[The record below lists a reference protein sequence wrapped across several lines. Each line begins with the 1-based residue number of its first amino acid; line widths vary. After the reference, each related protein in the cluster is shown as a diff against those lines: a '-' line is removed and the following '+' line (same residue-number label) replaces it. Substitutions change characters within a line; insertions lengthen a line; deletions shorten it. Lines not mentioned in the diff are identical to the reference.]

1 MTLDEGEI
9 TMSDTFDPATCR
21 VALLS
26 GGTSGEREIS
36 LASGDGAQAALKEAG
51 FSVDRFDPANKEDLK
66 ALIDGD
72 YDVAF
77 LCLHGRHGEDG
88 VVQGFL
94 EMIGLPYTGPGVW
107 SSAIAINKARS
118 KEFYRLAGVPTAP
131 SMTLKANETFDVSD
145 IIAQIGDHVVVKPA
159 SEGSS
164 IGISIVSGAE
174 EIEQAIAAAFEH
186 DSEVVVE
193 KFISGREFTVAV
205 IGNDEPRAL
214 PIIEIIAQKGDFYDF
229 ESKYAAGGSRHICPA
244 ELTEE
249 ETTTIQREAVGAHKA
264 LNCEGVSRTDF
275 ILDGEGKPWALETN
289 TIPGMTSTSL
299 LPDAA
304 RAAGISFP
312 ELCKMLIGFALER
325 K

>member
-1 MTLDEGEI
+1 
-9 TMSDTFDPATCR
+9 MSETFDPATCR

-36 LASGDGAQAALKEAG
+36 IASGDGAEAALKEAG
-51 FSVDRFDPANKEDLK
+51 FPVDRFDPANKDDLK
-66 ALIDGD
+66 ELIDGD

-88 VVQGFL
+88 VIQGFL
-94 EMIGLPYTGPGVW
+94 ETIGVPYTGPGVW

-118 KEFYRLAGVPTAP
+118 KDFYRLAGVPTAP
-131 SMTLKANETFDVSD
+131 SVTLHAGESYTVAD
-145 IIAQIGDHVVVKPA
+145 IIAQVGEHVVVKPA

-164 IGISIVSGAE
+164 IGVSIVSGADA
-174 EIEQAIAAAFEH
+174 IETAIDEAFGH
-186 DSEVVVE
+186 DTEVVVE

-205 IGNDEPRAL
+205 IGNEQPRAL
-214 PIIEIIAQKGDFYDF
+214 PIIEIIAQKGEFYDF
-229 ESKYAAGGSRHICPA
+229 ESKYAAGGSKHICPA
-244 ELTEE
+244 ELPEE
-249 ETTTIQREAVGAHKA
+249 ETATIQREAVGAHKA

-275 ILDGEGKPWALETN
+275 ILDEEGKPWALETN

-304 RAAGISFP
+304 RAAGIPFP
-312 ELCKMLIGFALER
+312 QLCTMLVQYALER

>member
-1 MTLDEGEI
+1 
-9 TMSDTFDPATCR
+9 MSDTFDPTTCR

-36 LASGDGAQAALKEAG
+36 LASGDGAASALTEAG
-51 FSVDRFDPANKEDLK
+51 FPVDRFDPAKKEDLK

-88 VVQGFL
+88 VIQGFL
-94 EMIGLPYTGPGVW
+94 ETIGLPYTGPGVW

-118 KEFYRLAGVPTAP
+118 KDFYRLAGVPTAP
-131 SMTLKANETFDVSD
+131 SLTLRAGEGYRVDD
-145 IIAQIGDHVVVKPA
+145 IVVQLGEHVVVKPA

-164 IGISIVSGAE
+164 IGVSIVSGAGS
-174 EIEQAIAAAFEH
+174 IEQAVEEAFNH
-186 DSEVVVE
+186 DTEVVVE
-193 KFISGREFTVAV
+193 KFVSGREFTVAV
-205 IGNDEPRAL
+205 IGNSEPRAL
-214 PIIEIIAQKGDFYDF
+214 PVIEIIAQKGEFYDF
-229 ESKYAAGGSRHICPA
+229 ESKYAQGGSRHICPA
-244 ELTEE
+244 ELSEE
-249 ETTTIQREAVGAHKA
+249 ETATIQKEAVGAHKA
-264 LNCEGVSRTDF
+264 LACEGVSRTDF
-275 ILDGEGKPWALETN
+275 ILDDEGKPWALETN

-304 RAAGISFP
+304 HAAGISFP
-312 ELCKMLIGFALER
+312 ELCTMLVEYALER

>member
-1 MTLDEGEI
+1 
-9 TMSDTFDPATCR
+9 MSDTFDPATCR

-36 LASGDGAQAALKEAG
+36 IASGDGAEAALKEAG
-51 FSVDRFDPANKEDLK
+51 FPVDRFDPANKDDLK

-88 VVQGFL
+88 VIQGFL
-94 EMIGLPYTGPGVW
+94 ETIGLPYTGPGVW

-118 KEFYRLAGVPTAP
+118 KDFYRLAGVPTAP
-131 SMTLKANETFDVSD
+131 SVTLHAGESYTVSD
-145 IIAQIGDHVVVKPA
+145 IIAQVGEHVVVKPA

-164 IGISIVSGAE
+164 IGVSIVEGADA
-174 EIEQAIAAAFEH
+174 IEQAIDEAFSH
-186 DSEVVVE
+186 DTEVVVE

-205 IGNDEPRAL
+205 IGNDKPRAL
-214 PIIEIIAQKGDFYDF
+214 PIIEIIAQKGEFYDF
-229 ESKYAAGGSRHICPA
+229 ESKYAAGGSKHICPA
-244 ELTEE
+244 ELQEE
-249 ETTTIQREAVGAHKA
+249 EAATIQREAIGAHKA
-264 LNCEGVSRTDF
+264 LSCEGVSRTDF
-275 ILDGEGKPWALETN
+275 ILDAEGKPWALETN

-304 RAAGISFP
+304 RAAGIPFP
-312 ELCKMLIGFALER
+312 QLCTTLVQYALER

>member
-1 MTLDEGEI
+1 
-9 TMSDTFDPATCR
+9 MSDTFDPATCR

-36 LASGDGAQAALKEAG
+36 IASGDGAEAALKEAG
-51 FSVDRFDPANKEDLK
+51 CSVDRFDPANKDDLK

-88 VVQGFL
+88 VIQGFL
-94 EMIGLPYTGPGVW
+94 EMIGLPYLGPGVW

-118 KEFYRLAGVPTAP
+118 KDFYRLAGVPTAP
-131 SMTLKANETFDVSD
+131 SVTLRAGEPYTVSD
-145 IIAQIGDHVVVKPA
+145 IIAQVGDHVVVKPA

-164 IGISIVSGAE
+164 IGVSIVSGADD
-174 EIEQAIAAAFEH
+174 IEKAIGEAFRH
-186 DSEVVVE
+186 DTEVVVE

-205 IGNDEPRAL
+205 IGNDKPRAL
-214 PIIEIIAQKGDFYDF
+214 PIIEIIAQKGEFYDF
-229 ESKYAAGGSRHICPA
+229 ESKYAAGGSKHICPA
-244 ELTEE
+244 ELPEE
-249 ETTTIQREAVGAHKA
+249 EAATIQREAIGAHKA
-264 LNCEGVSRTDF
+264 LDCEGVSRTDF
-275 ILDGEGKPWALETN
+275 ILDDEGKPWALETN

-304 RAAGISFP
+304 RAAGIPFP
-312 ELCKMLIGFALER
+312 QLCTMLVQYALER

>member
-1 MTLDEGEI
+1 
-9 TMSDTFDPATCR
+9 MSETFDPATCR

-36 LASGDGAQAALKEAG
+36 IASGDGAEAALKEAG
-51 FSVDRFDPANKEDLK
+51 FPVDRFDPANKDDLK

-88 VVQGFL
+88 VIQGFL
-94 EMIGLPYTGPGVW
+94 ETIGVPYTGPGVW

-118 KEFYRLAGVPTAP
+118 KDFYRLAGVPTAP
-131 SMTLKANETFDVSD
+131 SVTLHAGESYTVTD
-145 IIAQIGDHVVVKPA
+145 IIAQVGEHVVLKPA

-164 IGISIVSGAE
+164 IGVSIVSGADA
-174 EIEQAIAAAFEH
+174 IETAIDEAFGH
-186 DSEVVVE
+186 DTEVVVE

-205 IGNDEPRAL
+205 IGNEQPRAL
-214 PIIEIIAQKGDFYDF
+214 PIIEIIAQKGEFYDF
-229 ESKYAAGGSRHICPA
+229 ESKYAAGGSKHICPA
-244 ELTEE
+244 ELPEE
-249 ETTTIQREAVGAHKA
+249 ETATIQREAVGAHKA

-275 ILDGEGKPWALETN
+275 ILDEEGKPWALETN

-304 RAAGISFP
+304 RAAGIPFP
-312 ELCKMLIGFALER
+312 QLCTMLVQYALER

>member
-1 MTLDEGEI
+1 
-9 TMSDTFDPATCR
+9 MSETFDPATCR

-36 LASGDGAQAALKEAG
+36 IASGDGAEAALKEAG
-51 FSVDRFDPANKEDLK
+51 FPVDRFDPANKDDLK

-88 VVQGFL
+88 VIQGFL
-94 EMIGLPYTGPGVW
+94 ETIGVPYTGPGVW

-118 KEFYRLAGVPTAP
+118 KDFYRLAGVPTAP
-131 SMTLKANETFDVSD
+131 SVTLHAGESYTVAD
-145 IIAQIGDHVVVKPA
+145 IIAQVGEHVVVKPA

-164 IGISIVSGAE
+164 IGVSIVSGADA
-174 EIEQAIAAAFEH
+174 IETAIDEAFGH
-186 DSEVVVE
+186 DTEVVVE

-205 IGNDEPRAL
+205 IGNEQPRAL
-214 PIIEIIAQKGDFYDF
+214 PIIEIIAQKGEFYDF
-229 ESKYAAGGSRHICPA
+229 ESKYAAGGSKHICPA
-244 ELTEE
+244 ELPEE
-249 ETTTIQREAVGAHKA
+249 ETATIQREAVGAHKA

-275 ILDGEGKPWALETN
+275 ILDEEGKPWALETN

-304 RAAGISFP
+304 RAAGIPFP
-312 ELCKMLIGFALER
+312 QLCTMLVQYALER

>member
-1 MTLDEGEI
+1 
-9 TMSDTFDPATCR
+9 MSDTFDPAACR

-36 LASGDGAQAALKEAG
+36 IASGDGAEAALKEAG
-51 FSVDRFDPANKEDLK
+51 FSVDRFDPANKDDLK

-88 VVQGFL
+88 VIQGFL
-94 EMIGLPYTGPGVW
+94 EMIGLPYIGPGVW

-118 KEFYRLAGVPTAP
+118 KDFYRLAGVPTAP
-131 SMTLKANETFDVSD
+131 SVTLRAGEPYTISD
-145 IIAQIGDHVVVKPA
+145 IIAQVGDHVVVKPA

-164 IGISIVSGAE
+164 IGVSIVSGADD
-174 EIEQAIAAAFEH
+174 IEKAIDEAFSH
-186 DSEVVVE
+186 DTEVVVE

-205 IGNDEPRAL
+205 IGNDKPRVL
-214 PIIEIIAQKGDFYDF
+214 PIIEIIAQKGEFYDF
-229 ESKYAAGGSRHICPA
+229 ESKYAAGGSKHICPA
-244 ELTEE
+244 ELPEE
-249 ETTTIQREAVGAHKA
+249 ETATIQREAIGAHKA
-264 LNCEGVSRTDF
+264 LDCEGVSRTDF
-275 ILDGEGKPWALETN
+275 ILDDEGKPWALETN

-304 RAAGISFP
+304 RAAGIPFP
-312 ELCKMLIGFALER
+312 QLCTMLVQYALER

>member
-1 MTLDEGEI
+1 
-9 TMSDTFDPATCR
+9 MSDTFDPTTCR

-36 LASGDGAQAALKEAG
+36 IASGDGACAALEEAG
-51 FSVDRFDPANKEDLK
+51 FPVDRFDPANKDDLK
-66 ALIDGD
+66 ALIDGN

-88 VVQGFL
+88 VIQGFL
-94 EMIGLPYTGPGVW
+94 ETIGLPYTGPGVY

-118 KEFYRLAGVPTAP
+118 KDFYRLAGVPTAP
-131 SMTLKANETFDVSD
+131 SITLHAGDAYRVSD
-145 IIAQIGDHVVVKPA
+145 LVAQVGDHVVVKPA

-164 IGISIVSGAE
+164 IGVSIVSGAE
-174 EIEQAIAAAFEH
+174 DIERAIDEAFDH
-186 DSEVVVE
+186 DKEVVIE
-193 KFISGREFTVAV
+193 KFVSGREFTVAV

-214 PIIEIIAQKGDFYDF
+214 PIIEIIAQKGEFYDY

-244 ELTEE
+244 ELTDEE
-249 ETTTIQREAVGAHKA
+249 ASTIQKEAVGAHKA
-264 LNCEGVSRTDF
+264 LSCEGVSRTDF
-275 ILDGEGKPWALETN
+275 ILDDEGKPWALETN
-289 TIPGMTSTSL
+289 TIPGMTGTSL

-304 RAAGISFP
+304 RAAGIPFP
-312 ELCKMLIGFALER
+312 QLCTMLVQYALER

>member
-1 MTLDEGEI
+1 
-9 TMSDTFDPATCR
+9 MSETFDPATCR

-36 LASGDGAQAALKEAG
+36 IASGDGAEAALKEAG
-51 FSVDRFDPANKEDLK
+51 FPVDRFDPANKDDLK

-88 VVQGFL
+88 VIQGFL
-94 EMIGLPYTGPGVW
+94 ETIGLPYTGPGVW

-118 KEFYRLAGVPTAP
+118 KDFYRLAGVPTAP
-131 SMTLKANETFDVSD
+131 SVTLRAGESYTVAD
-145 IIAQIGDHVVVKPA
+145 IIAQVGDHVVVKPA

-164 IGISIVSGAE
+164 IGVSIVSGADA
-174 EIEQAIAAAFEH
+174 IETAIDEAFGH
-186 DSEVVVE
+186 DTEVVVE

-205 IGNDEPRAL
+205 IGNEQPRAL
-214 PIIEIIAQKGDFYDF
+214 PVIEIIAQKGEFYDF
-229 ESKYAAGGSRHICPA
+229 ESKYAAGGSKHICPA
-244 ELTEE
+244 ELPEE
-249 ETTTIQREAVGAHKA
+249 ETATIQREAVGAHKA

-275 ILDGEGKPWALETN
+275 ILDEEGKPWALETN

-304 RAAGISFP
+304 RAAGIPFP
-312 ELCKMLIGFALER
+312 QLCTMLVQYALER

>member
-1 MTLDEGEI
+1 
-9 TMSDTFDPATCR
+9 MSDTFDPTARR

-26 GGTSGEREIS
+26 GGTSGERDIS
-36 LASGDGAQAALKEAG
+36 IASGDGASAALEEAG
-51 FSVDRFDPANKEDLK
+51 FTVDRFDPANKDDLK

-88 VVQGFL
+88 VIQGFL
-94 EMIGLPYTGPGVW
+94 EMIGLPYTGPGVY
-107 SSAIAINKARS
+107 SSAVAINKSRS
-118 KEFYRLAGVPTAP
+118 KDFYRLAGVPTAP
-131 SMTLKANETFDVSD
+131 SITLRTGDAYRVDDV
-145 IIAQIGDHVVVKPA
+145 IAQVGNHVVVKPA

-164 IGISIVSGAE
+164 IGVSIVSGARA
-174 EIEQAIAAAFEH
+174 IEAAIDEAFEH

-214 PIIEIIAQKGDFYDF
+214 PIIEIIAQKGEFYDF

-249 ETTTIQREAVGAHKA
+249 EALTIQKEAVGAHKA
-264 LNCEGVSRTDF
+264 LSCEGVSRTDF
-275 ILDGEGKPWALETN
+275 ILDDEGKPWALETN
-289 TIPGMTSTSL
+289 TIPGMTGTSL

-304 RAAGISFP
+304 RAAGIPFP
-312 ELCKMLIGFALER
+312 QLCTMLVEYALER

>member
-1 MTLDEGEI
+1 
-9 TMSDTFDPATCR
+9 MSDTFDPATCR

-36 LASGDGAQAALKEAG
+36 IASGDGAEAALKEAG
-51 FSVDRFDPANKEDLK
+51 FPVDRFDPANKDDLK

-88 VVQGFL
+88 VIQGFL
-94 EMIGLPYTGPGVW
+94 ETIGLPYTGPGVW

-118 KEFYRLAGVPTAP
+118 KDFYRLAGVPTAP
-131 SMTLKANETFDVSD
+131 SVTLHAGESYTVSD
-145 IIAQIGDHVVVKPA
+145 IIAQVGEHVVVKPA

-164 IGISIVSGAE
+164 IGVSIVEGADA
-174 EIEQAIAAAFEH
+174 IEQAIDEAFSH
-186 DSEVVVE
+186 DTEVVVE

-205 IGNDEPRAL
+205 IGNDKPRAL
-214 PIIEIIAQKGDFYDF
+214 PIIEIIAQKGEFYDF
-229 ESKYAAGGSRHICPA
+229 ESKYAAGGSKHICPA
-244 ELTEE
+244 ELQEE
-249 ETTTIQREAVGAHKA
+249 EAATIQREAIGAHKA
-264 LNCEGVSRTDF
+264 LSCEGVSRTDF
-275 ILDGEGKPWALETN
+275 ILDAEGKPWALETN

-304 RAAGISFP
+304 RAAGIPFP
-312 ELCKMLIGFALER
+312 QLCTMLVQYALER
-325 K
+325 R

>member
-1 MTLDEGEI
+1 
-9 TMSDTFDPATCR
+9 MSETFDPATCR

-36 LASGDGAQAALKEAG
+36 IASGNGAEAALKEAG
-51 FSVDRFDPANKEDLK
+51 FPVDRFDPANKDDLK

-88 VVQGFL
+88 VIQGFL
-94 EMIGLPYTGPGVW
+94 EMIGIPYTGPGVW

-118 KEFYRLAGVPTAP
+118 KDFYRLAGVPTAP
-131 SMTLKANETFDVSD
+131 SVTLHAGESYTVAD
-145 IIAQIGDHVVVKPA
+145 IIAQVGEHVVVKPA

-164 IGISIVSGAE
+164 IGVSIVSGADA
-174 EIEQAIAAAFEH
+174 IETAIDEAFGH
-186 DSEVVVE
+186 DTEVVVE

-205 IGNDEPRAL
+205 IGNEQPRAL
-214 PIIEIIAQKGDFYDF
+214 PIIEIIAQKGEFYDF
-229 ESKYAAGGSRHICPA
+229 ESKYAAGGSKHICPA
-244 ELTEE
+244 ELPEE
-249 ETTTIQREAVGAHKA
+249 ETATIQREAVGAHKA

-275 ILDGEGKPWALETN
+275 ILDEEGKPWALETN

-304 RAAGISFP
+304 RAAGIPFP
-312 ELCKMLIGFALER
+312 QLCTMLVQYALER

>member
-1 MTLDEGEI
+1 
-9 TMSDTFDPATCR
+9 MSETFDPATCR

-36 LASGDGAQAALKEAG
+36 IASGDGAEAALKEAG
-51 FSVDRFDPANKEDLK
+51 FPVDRFDPANKDDLK

-88 VVQGFL
+88 VIQGFL
-94 EMIGLPYTGPGVW
+94 ETIGLPYTGPGVW

-118 KEFYRLAGVPTAP
+118 KDFYRLAGVPTAP
-131 SMTLKANETFDVSD
+131 SVTLHAGESYTVAD
-145 IIAQIGDHVVVKPA
+145 IIAQVGDHVVVKPA

-164 IGISIVSGAE
+164 IGVSIVSGADA
-174 EIEQAIAAAFEH
+174 IETAIDEAFGH
-186 DSEVVVE
+186 DTEVVVE

-205 IGNDEPRAL
+205 IGNEQPRAL
-214 PIIEIIAQKGDFYDF
+214 PVIEIIAQKGEFYDF
-229 ESKYAAGGSRHICPA
+229 ESKYAAGGSKHICPA
-244 ELTEE
+244 ELPEE
-249 ETTTIQREAVGAHKA
+249 ETATIQREAVGAHKA

-275 ILDGEGKPWALETN
+275 ILDEEGKPWALETN

-304 RAAGISFP
+304 RAAGIPFP
-312 ELCKMLIGFALER
+312 QLCTMLVQYALER

>member
-1 MTLDEGEI
+1 
-9 TMSDTFDPATCR
+9 MSDTFDPATCR

-36 LASGDGAQAALKEAG
+36 IASGDGAEAALKEAG
-51 FSVDRFDPANKEDLK
+51 FSVDRFDPANKDDLK

-88 VVQGFL
+88 VIQGFL
-94 EMIGLPYTGPGVW
+94 EMIGLPYIGPGVW
-107 SSAIAINKARS
+107 SSAIAINKTRS
-118 KEFYRLAGVPTAP
+118 KDFYRLAGVPTAP
-131 SMTLKANETFDVSD
+131 SVTLRAGEPYTVPD
-145 IIAQIGDHVVVKPA
+145 IIAQVGDHVVVKPA

-164 IGISIVSGAE
+164 IGVSIVSGADD
-174 EIEQAIAAAFEH
+174 IEKAIDEAFSH
-186 DSEVVVE
+186 DTEVVVE

-205 IGNDEPRAL
+205 IGNDKPRAL
-214 PIIEIIAQKGDFYDF
+214 PIIEIIAQKGEFCDF
-229 ESKYAAGGSRHICPA
+229 ESKYAAGGSKHICPA
-244 ELTEE
+244 ELPEE
-249 ETTTIQREAVGAHKA
+249 EAATIQREAIGAHKA
-264 LNCEGVSRTDF
+264 LDCKGVSRTDF
-275 ILDGEGKPWALETN
+275 ILDDEGKPWALETN

-304 RAAGISFP
+304 RAAGIPFP
-312 ELCKMLIGFALER
+312 QLCTMLVQYALER

>member
-1 MTLDEGEI
+1 
-9 TMSDTFDPATCR
+9 MSETFDPATCR

-36 LASGDGAQAALKEAG
+36 IASGDGAEAALKEAG
-51 FSVDRFDPANKEDLK
+51 FPVDRFDPANKDDLK

-88 VVQGFL
+88 VIQGFL
-94 EMIGLPYTGPGVW
+94 ETIGLPYTGPGVW

-118 KEFYRLAGVPTAP
+118 KDFYRLAGVPTAP
-131 SMTLKANETFDVSD
+131 SVTLHAGESYTVAD
-145 IIAQIGDHVVVKPA
+145 IIAQVGDRVVVKPA

-164 IGISIVSGAE
+164 IGVSIVSGADA
-174 EIEQAIAAAFEH
+174 IETAIDEAFGH
-186 DSEVVVE
+186 DTEVVVE

-205 IGNDEPRAL
+205 IGNEQPRAL
-214 PIIEIIAQKGDFYDF
+214 PVIEIIAQKGEFYDF
-229 ESKYAAGGSRHICPA
+229 ESKYAAGGSKHICPA
-244 ELTEE
+244 ELPEE
-249 ETTTIQREAVGAHKA
+249 ETATIQREAVGAHKA

-275 ILDGEGKPWALETN
+275 ILDEEGKPWALETN

-304 RAAGISFP
+304 RAAGIPFP
-312 ELCKMLIGFALER
+312 QLCTMLVQYALER

>member
-1 MTLDEGEI
+1 
-9 TMSDTFDPATCR
+9 MSDTFDPATCR

-36 LASGDGAQAALKEAG
+36 IASGDGAQSALEEAG
-51 FSVDRFDPANKEDLK
+51 FSVDRFDPANKDDLK

-88 VVQGFL
+88 VIQGFL
-94 EMIGLPYTGPGVW
+94 ETIGLPYTGPGVW

-118 KEFYRLAGVPTAP
+118 KDFYRLAGVPTAP
-131 SMTLKANETFDVSD
+131 SVTLHAGESYTAAD
-145 IIAQIGDHVVVKPA
+145 IVAQVGDHVVVKPA

-164 IGISIVSGAE
+164 IGVSIVSGTDA
-174 EIEQAIAAAFEH
+174 IEKAIDEAFDH
-186 DSEVVVE
+186 DTEVVVE

-205 IGNDEPRAL
+205 IGNEKPRAL
-214 PIIEIIAQKGDFYDF
+214 PIIEIIAQKGEFYDF
-229 ESKYAAGGSRHICPA
+229 ESKYAAGGSKHICPA
-244 ELTEE
+244 ELPEE
-249 ETTTIQREAVGAHKA
+249 ETSTIQREAIGAHKA

-275 ILDGEGKPWALETN
+275 ILDDEGKPWALETN
-289 TIPGMTSTSL
+289 TSPGMTSTSL

-304 RAAGISFP
+304 RAAGIPFP
-312 ELCKMLIGFALER
+312 QLCTMLIQYALER

>member
-1 MTLDEGEI
+1 
-9 TMSDTFDPATCR
+9 MSDTFDPATCR

-36 LASGDGAQAALKEAG
+36 IASGDGAEAALKEAG
-51 FSVDRFDPANKEDLK
+51 FPVDRFDPANKDDLK

-88 VVQGFL
+88 VIQGFL
-94 EMIGLPYTGPGVW
+94 ETIGLPYTGPGVW

-118 KEFYRLAGVPTAP
+118 KDFYRLAGVPTAP
-131 SMTLKANETFDVSD
+131 SVTLHAGESYTVAD
-145 IIAQIGDHVVVKPA
+145 IMAQVGEHVVVKPA

-164 IGISIVSGAE
+164 IGVSIVEGADA
-174 EIEQAIAAAFEH
+174 IEQAIDEAFSH
-186 DSEVVVE
+186 DTEVVVE

-205 IGNDEPRAL
+205 VGNDKPRAL
-214 PIIEIIAQKGDFYDF
+214 PIIEIIAQKGEFYDF
-229 ESKYAAGGSRHICPA
+229 ESKYAAGGSKHICPA
-244 ELTEE
+244 ELQEE
-249 ETTTIQREAVGAHKA
+249 EAATIQREAIGAHKA
-264 LNCEGVSRTDF
+264 LSCEGVSRTDF
-275 ILDGEGKPWALETN
+275 ILDAEGKPWALETN

-304 RAAGISFP
+304 RAAGIPFP
-312 ELCKMLIGFALER
+312 QLCTMLVQYALER
-325 K
+325 R

>member
-1 MTLDEGEI
+1 
-9 TMSDTFDPATCR
+9 MSDTFDPAACR

-36 LASGDGAQAALKEAG
+36 IASGDGAEAALKEAG
-51 FSVDRFDPANKEDLK
+51 FSVDRFDPANKDDLK

-88 VVQGFL
+88 VIQGFL
-94 EMIGLPYTGPGVW
+94 EMIGLPYIGPGVW

-118 KEFYRLAGVPTAP
+118 KDFYRLAGVPTAP
-131 SMTLKANETFDVSD
+131 SVTLRAGEPYTISD
-145 IIAQIGDHVVVKPA
+145 IIAQVGDHVVVKPA

-164 IGISIVSGAE
+164 IGVSIVSGADD
-174 EIEQAIAAAFEH
+174 IEKAIDEAFSH
-186 DSEVVVE
+186 DTEVVVE

-205 IGNDEPRAL
+205 IGNDKPRAL
-214 PIIEIIAQKGDFYDF
+214 PIIEIIAQKGEFYDF
-229 ESKYAAGGSRHICPA
+229 ESKYAAGGSKHICPA
-244 ELTEE
+244 ELPEE
-249 ETTTIQREAVGAHKA
+249 ETATIQREAIGAHKA
-264 LNCEGVSRTDF
+264 LDCEGVSRTDF
-275 ILDGEGKPWALETN
+275 ILDDEGKPWALETN

-304 RAAGISFP
+304 RAAGIPFP
-312 ELCKMLIGFALER
+312 QLCTMLVQYALER

>member
-1 MTLDEGEI
+1 
-9 TMSDTFDPATCR
+9 MSDTFDPATCR

-36 LASGDGAQAALKEAG
+36 IASGDGAEAALKEAG
-51 FSVDRFDPANKEDLK
+51 FPVDRFDPANKDDLK

-88 VVQGFL
+88 VIQGFL
-94 EMIGLPYTGPGVW
+94 ETIGLPYTGPGVW

-118 KEFYRLAGVPTAP
+118 KDFYRLAGVPTAP
-131 SMTLKANETFDVSD
+131 SVTLHAGESYTVAD
-145 IIAQIGDHVVVKPA
+145 IMAQVGEHVVVKPA

-164 IGISIVSGAE
+164 IGVSIVEGADA
-174 EIEQAIAAAFEH
+174 IEQAIDEAFSH
-186 DSEVVVE
+186 DTEVVVE

-205 IGNDEPRAL
+205 VGNDKPRAL
-214 PIIEIIAQKGDFYDF
+214 PIIEIIAQKGEFYDF
-229 ESKYAAGGSRHICPA
+229 ESKYAAGGSKHNCPA
-244 ELTEE
+244 ELQEE
-249 ETTTIQREAVGAHKA
+249 EAATIQREAIGAHKA
-264 LNCEGVSRTDF
+264 LSCEGVSRTDF
-275 ILDGEGKPWALETN
+275 ILDAEGKPWALETN

-304 RAAGISFP
+304 RAAGIPFP
-312 ELCKMLIGFALER
+312 QLCTMLVQYALER

>member
-1 MTLDEGEI
+1 
-9 TMSDTFDPATCR
+9 MSETFDPATCR

-36 LASGDGAQAALKEAG
+36 IASGDGAAAALKEAG
-51 FSVDRFDPANKEDLK
+51 FPVDRFDPANKDDLK

-88 VVQGFL
+88 VIQGFL
-94 EMIGLPYTGPGVW
+94 ETIGLPYTGPGVW

-118 KEFYRLAGVPTAP
+118 KDFYRLAGVPTAP
-131 SMTLKANETFDVSD
+131 SVTLHAGEAYTVAD
-145 IIAQIGDHVVVKPA
+145 IIAQVGDHVVVKPA

-164 IGISIVSGAE
+164 IGVSIVSGADA
-174 EIEQAIAAAFEH
+174 IETAIDEAFSH
-186 DSEVVVE
+186 DTEVVVE

-205 IGNDEPRAL
+205 IGNEQPRAL
-214 PIIEIIAQKGDFYDF
+214 PIIEIIAQKGEFYDF
-229 ESKYAAGGSRHICPA
+229 ESKYAAGGSKHICPA
-244 ELTEE
+244 ELPEE
-249 ETTTIQREAVGAHKA
+249 ETATIQREAVGAHKA

-275 ILDGEGKPWALETN
+275 ILDEEGKPWALETN

-304 RAAGISFP
+304 RAAGIPFP
-312 ELCKMLIGFALER
+312 QLCTMLVQYALER

>member
-1 MTLDEGEI
+1 
-9 TMSDTFDPATCR
+9 MSETFDPATCR

-36 LASGDGAQAALKEAG
+36 IASGDGAEAALKEAG
-51 FSVDRFDPANKEDLK
+51 FPVDSFDPANKDDLK

-88 VVQGFL
+88 VIQGFL
-94 EMIGLPYTGPGVW
+94 ETIGLPYTGPGVW

-118 KEFYRLAGVPTAP
+118 KDFYRLAGVPTAP
-131 SMTLKANETFDVSD
+131 SVTLHAGESYTVAD
-145 IIAQIGDHVVVKPA
+145 IIAQVGEHVVVKPA

-164 IGISIVSGAE
+164 IGVSIVSGADA
-174 EIEQAIAAAFEH
+174 IETAIDEAFGH
-186 DSEVVVE
+186 DTEVVVE

-205 IGNDEPRAL
+205 IGNEQPRAL
-214 PIIEIIAQKGDFYDF
+214 PVIEIIAQKGEFYDF
-229 ESKYAAGGSRHICPA
+229 ESKYAAGGSKHICPA
-244 ELTEE
+244 ELPEE
-249 ETTTIQREAVGAHKA
+249 ETATIQREAVGAHKA

-275 ILDGEGKPWALETN
+275 ILDEEGKPWALETN

-304 RAAGISFP
+304 RAAGIPFP
-312 ELCKMLIGFALER
+312 QLCTMLVQYALER

>member
-1 MTLDEGEI
+1 
-9 TMSDTFDPATCR
+9 MSETFDPATCR

-36 LASGDGAQAALKEAG
+36 VASGDGAEAALKEAG
-51 FSVDRFDPANKEDLK
+51 FPVDRFDPANKDDLK

-88 VVQGFL
+88 VIQGFL

-118 KEFYRLAGVPTAP
+118 KDFYRLAGVPTAP
-131 SMTLKANETFDVSD
+131 SVTLHTGESYTVAD
-145 IIAQIGDHVVVKPA
+145 IIAQVGKHVVVKPA

-164 IGISIVSGAE
+164 IGVSIVSGTDD
-174 EIEQAIAAAFEH
+174 IEKAIDEAFNH
-186 DSEVVVE
+186 DTEVVVE

-205 IGNDEPRAL
+205 IGNDKPRAL
-214 PIIEIIAQKGDFYDF
+214 PIIEIIAQKGEFYDF
-229 ESKYAAGGSRHICPA
+229 ESKYAAGGSKHICPA
-244 ELTEE
+244 ELPEE
-249 ETTTIQREAVGAHKA
+249 EAATIQREAIGAHKA
-264 LNCEGVSRTDF
+264 LDCEGVSRTDF
-275 ILDGEGKPWALETN
+275 ILDDEGKPWALETN

-304 RAAGISFP
+304 RAAGIPFP
-312 ELCKMLIGFALER
+312 QLCTMLVQYALER

>member
-1 MTLDEGEI
+1 
-9 TMSDTFDPATCR
+9 MSETFDPATCR

-36 LASGDGAQAALKEAG
+36 IASGDGAEAALKEAG
-51 FSVDRFDPANKEDLK
+51 FPVDRFDPANKDDLK

-88 VVQGFL
+88 VIQGFL
-94 EMIGLPYTGPGVW
+94 ETIGLPYTGPGVW

-118 KEFYRLAGVPTAP
+118 KDFYRLAGVPTAP
-131 SMTLKANETFDVSD
+131 SVTLHAGESYTVAD
-145 IIAQIGDHVVVKPA
+145 IIAQVGEHVVVKPA

-164 IGISIVSGAE
+164 IGVSIVSGADA
-174 EIEQAIAAAFEH
+174 IETAIDEAFGH
-186 DSEVVVE
+186 DTEVVVE

-205 IGNDEPRAL
+205 IGNEQPRAL
-214 PIIEIIAQKGDFYDF
+214 PVIEIIAQKGEFYDF
-229 ESKYAAGGSRHICPA
+229 ESKYAAGGSKHICPA
-244 ELTEE
+244 ELPEE
-249 ETTTIQREAVGAHKA
+249 ETATIQREAVGAHKA

-275 ILDGEGKPWALETN
+275 ILDEEGKPWALETN

-304 RAAGISFP
+304 RAAGIPFP
-312 ELCKMLIGFALER
+312 QLCTMLVQYALER

>member
-1 MTLDEGEI
+1 
-9 TMSDTFDPATCR
+9 MSDTFDPATCR

-36 LASGDGAQAALKEAG
+36 IASGDGAEAAL
-51 FSVDRFDPANKEDLK
+51 NKDDLK

-88 VVQGFL
+88 VIQGFL
-94 EMIGLPYTGPGVW
+94 ETIGLPYTGPGVW

-118 KEFYRLAGVPTAP
+118 KDFYRLAGVPTAP
-131 SMTLKANETFDVSD
+131 SVTLHAGESYTVSD
-145 IIAQIGDHVVVKPA
+145 IIAQVGEHVVVKPA

-164 IGISIVSGAE
+164 IGVSIVEGADA
-174 EIEQAIAAAFEH
+174 IEQAIDEAFSH
-186 DSEVVVE
+186 DTEVVVE

-205 IGNDEPRAL
+205 IGNDKPRAL
-214 PIIEIIAQKGDFYDF
+214 PIIEIIAQKGEFYDF
-229 ESKYAAGGSRHICPA
+229 ESKYAAGGSKHICPA
-244 ELTEE
+244 ELQEE
-249 ETTTIQREAVGAHKA
+249 EAATIQREAIGAHKA
-264 LNCEGVSRTDF
+264 LSCEGVSRTDF
-275 ILDGEGKPWALETN
+275 ILDAEGKPWALETN

-304 RAAGISFP
+304 RAAGIPFP
-312 ELCKMLIGFALER
+312 QLCTTLVQYALER

>member
-1 MTLDEGEI
+1 
-9 TMSDTFDPATCR
+9 MSDTFDPATCR

-36 LASGDGAQAALKEAG
+36 IASGDGAEAALKEAG
-51 FSVDRFDPANKEDLK
+51 FPVDRFDPANKDDLK

-88 VVQGFL
+88 VIQGFL
-94 EMIGLPYTGPGVW
+94 ETIGLPYTGPGVW

-118 KEFYRLAGVPTAP
+118 KDFYRLAGVPTAP
-131 SMTLKANETFDVSD
+131 SVTLHAGESYTVAD
-145 IIAQIGDHVVVKPA
+145 IMAQVGEHVVVKPA

-164 IGISIVSGAE
+164 IGVSIVEGADA
-174 EIEQAIAAAFEH
+174 IEQAIDEAFSH
-186 DSEVVVE
+186 DTEVVVE

-205 IGNDEPRAL
+205 VGNDKPRAL
-214 PIIEIIAQKGDFYDF
+214 PIIEIIAQKGEFYDF
-229 ESKYAAGGSRHICPA
+229 ESKYAAGGSKHNCPA
-244 ELTEE
+244 ELQEE
-249 ETTTIQREAVGAHKA
+249 EAATIQREAIGAHKA
-264 LNCEGVSRTDF
+264 LSCEGVSRTDF
-275 ILDGEGKPWALETN
+275 ILDAEGKPWALETN

-304 RAAGISFP
+304 RAAGIPFP
-312 ELCKMLIGFALER
+312 QLCTMLVQYALER
-325 K
+325 R

>member
-1 MTLDEGEI
+1 
-9 TMSDTFDPATCR
+9 MSDTFDPATCR

-36 LASGDGAQAALKEAG
+36 IASGDGAEAALKEAG
-51 FSVDRFDPANKEDLK
+51 FPVDRFDPANKDDLK

-88 VVQGFL
+88 VIQGFL
-94 EMIGLPYTGPGVW
+94 ETIGLPYTGPGVW

-118 KEFYRLAGVPTAP
+118 KDFYRLAGVPTAP
-131 SMTLKANETFDVSD
+131 SVTLHAGESYTVSD
-145 IIAQIGDHVVVKPA
+145 IIAQVGEHVVVKPA

-164 IGISIVSGAE
+164 IGVSIVEGADA
-174 EIEQAIAAAFEH
+174 IEQAIDEAFSH
-186 DSEVVVE
+186 DTEVVVE

-205 IGNDEPRAL
+205 IGNDKPRAL
-214 PIIEIIAQKGDFYDF
+214 PIIEIIAQKGEFYDF
-229 ESKYAAGGSRHICPA
+229 ESKYAAGGSKHICPA
-244 ELTEE
+244 ELQEE
-249 ETTTIQREAVGAHKA
+249 EAATIQREAIGAHKA
-264 LNCEGVSRTDF
+264 LSCEGVSRTDF
-275 ILDGEGKPWALETN
+275 ILDAEGKPWALETN

-304 RAAGISFP
+304 RAAGIPFP
-312 ELCKMLIGFALER
+312 QLCTMLVQYALER

>member
-1 MTLDEGEI
+1 
-9 TMSDTFDPATCR
+9 MSDTFDPATCL

-36 LASGDGAQAALKEAG
+36 IASGDGAEAALKEAG
-51 FSVDRFDPANKEDLK
+51 FPVDRFDPANKDDLK

-88 VVQGFL
+88 VIQGFL
-94 EMIGLPYTGPGVW
+94 ETIGLPYTGPGVW

-118 KEFYRLAGVPTAP
+118 KDFYRLAGVPTAP
-131 SMTLKANETFDVSD
+131 SVTLHAGESYTVAD
-145 IIAQIGDHVVVKPA
+145 IMAQVGEHVVVKPA

-164 IGISIVSGAE
+164 IGVSIVEGADA
-174 EIEQAIAAAFEH
+174 IEQAIDEAFSH
-186 DSEVVVE
+186 DTEVVVE

-205 IGNDEPRAL
+205 VGNDKPRAL
-214 PIIEIIAQKGDFYDF
+214 PIIEIIAQKGEFYDF
-229 ESKYAAGGSRHICPA
+229 ESKYAAGGSKHICPA
-244 ELTEE
+244 ELQEE
-249 ETTTIQREAVGAHKA
+249 EAATIQREAIGAHKA
-264 LNCEGVSRTDF
+264 LSCEGVSRTDF
-275 ILDGEGKPWALETN
+275 ILDAEGKPWALETN

-304 RAAGISFP
+304 RAAGIPFP
-312 ELCKMLIGFALER
+312 QLCTMLVQYALER

>member
-1 MTLDEGEI
+1 
-9 TMSDTFDPATCR
+9 MSDTFDPATCR

-36 LASGDGAQAALKEAG
+36 IASGDGAEAALKEAG
-51 FSVDRFDPANKEDLK
+51 FPVDRFDPANKDDLK

-88 VVQGFL
+88 VIQGFL
-94 EMIGLPYTGPGVW
+94 ETIGLPYTGPGVW

-118 KEFYRLAGVPTAP
+118 KDFYRLAGVPTAP
-131 SMTLKANETFDVSD
+131 SVTLHAGESYTVAD
-145 IIAQIGDHVVVKPA
+145 IMAQVGEHVVVKPA

-164 IGISIVSGAE
+164 IGVSIVEGADA
-174 EIEQAIAAAFEH
+174 IEQAIDEAFSH
-186 DSEVVVE
+186 DTEVVVE

-205 IGNDEPRAL
+205 VGNDKPRAL
-214 PIIEIIAQKGDFYDF
+214 PIIEIIAQKGEFYDF
-229 ESKYAAGGSRHICPA
+229 ESKYAAGGSKHICPA
-244 ELTEE
+244 ELQEE
-249 ETTTIQREAVGAHKA
+249 EAATIQREAIGAHKA
-264 LNCEGVSRTDF
+264 LSCEGVSRTDF
-275 ILDGEGKPWALETN
+275 ILDAEGKPWALETN

-304 RAAGISFP
+304 RAAGIPFP
-312 ELCKMLIGFALER
+312 QLCTTLVQYALER

>member
-1 MTLDEGEI
+1 
-9 TMSDTFDPATCR
+9 MSDTFDPATCR

-36 LASGDGAQAALKEAG
+36 IASGDGAQAALEEAG
-51 FSVDRFDPANKEDLK
+51 FPVDRFDPANKDDLK

-88 VVQGFL
+88 VIQGFL
-94 EMIGLPYTGPGVW
+94 ETIGLPYTGPGVW

-118 KEFYRLAGVPTAP
+118 KDFYRLAGVPTAP
-131 SMTLKANETFDVSD
+131 SITLRAGESYTAAD
-145 IIAQIGDHVVVKPA
+145 IIAQVGEHVVVKPA

-164 IGISIVSGAE
+164 IGVSIVSGADA
-174 EIEQAIAAAFEH
+174 IEQAIDEAFNH
-186 DSEVVVE
+186 DTEVVVE

-205 IGNDEPRAL
+205 IGNDAPRAL
-214 PIIEIIAQKGDFYDF
+214 PIIEIIAQKGEFYDF
-229 ESKYAAGGSRHICPA
+229 ESKYAAGGSKHICPA
-244 ELTEE
+244 ELPEE
-249 ETTTIQREAVGAHKA
+249 EAATIQREAIGAHKA

-275 ILDGEGKPWALETN
+275 ILDAEGKPWALETN

-304 RAAGISFP
+304 RAAGIPFP
-312 ELCKMLIGFALER
+312 QLCAMLIQYALER

>member
-1 MTLDEGEI
+1 
-9 TMSDTFDPATCR
+9 MSDTFDPATCR

-36 LASGDGAQAALKEAG
+36 IASGDGAEAALKEAG
-51 FSVDRFDPANKEDLK
+51 FPVDRFDPANKDDLK

-88 VVQGFL
+88 VIQGFL
-94 EMIGLPYTGPGVW
+94 ETIGLPYTGPGVW

-118 KEFYRLAGVPTAP
+118 KDFYRLAGVPTAP
-131 SMTLKANETFDVSD
+131 SVTLHAGESYTVAD
-145 IIAQIGDHVVVKPA
+145 IMAQVGEHVVVKPA

-164 IGISIVSGAE
+164 IGVSIVEGADA
-174 EIEQAIAAAFEH
+174 IEQAIDEAFSH
-186 DSEVVVE
+186 DTEVVVE

-205 IGNDEPRAL
+205 VGNDKPRAL
-214 PIIEIIAQKGDFYDF
+214 PIIEIIAQKGEFYDF
-229 ESKYAAGGSRHICPA
+229 ESKYAAGGSKHICPA
-244 ELTEE
+244 ELQEE
-249 ETTTIQREAVGAHKA
+249 EAATIQREAIGAHKA
-264 LNCEGVSRTDF
+264 LSCEGVSRTDF
-275 ILDGEGKPWALETN
+275 ILDAEGKPWALETN

-304 RAAGISFP
+304 RAAGIPFP
-312 ELCKMLIGFALER
+312 QLCTMLVQYALER